1 MVAQDLDRTWE
12 AVQESPGWI
21 GEDARLWA
29 VVLAGGQGMRLRPLT
44 RRIHGEARPKQFA
57 AVLGARSLLRQ
68 TLDRAATAI
77 PLARTVAVT
86 VDEHAG
92 YVMRE
97 IEQGLMPR
105 VLEQPADRGTAAGV
119 LLPVHWVSRQDPE
132 AIVVV
137 LPSDHFIDDAERFM
151 AHVEDVAAAARAH
164 PTWVVLLGALADTP
178 DTQYGWIE
186 PGAQVGATGAGPI
199 WRAKRFWEKPSPAQ
213 AVECLRRG
221 CLWNTFVL
229 VATARALVDL
239 GRRYLP
245 LLHAR
250 LAPLSAFFDTEHERW
265 AIRQAYAPA
274 PAANFSRAVLERCPP
289 ELMVAQMPALTW
301 SDLGTPRR
309 VLRLARR
316 LALPTPWL
324 ARMGGVA
331 RRRPSRPLRGV
342 LSGLGPDISGRER
355 WTPPVV
361 RIHAASG
368 NLGSARRQPG
378 SRAGAAPAP

>member
-1 MVAQDLDRTWE
+1 MAAHDLDRPRK
-12 AVQESPGWI
+12 AVHASPGWI
-21 GEDARLWA
+21 SEDARLWA

-57 AVLGARSLLRQ
+57 AVLGRRSLLRQ
-68 TLDRAATAI
+68 TLDRAGTAI

-86 VDEHAG
+86 LAGHAG

-97 IEQGLMPR
+97 IEQGPMPR
-105 VLEQPADRGTAAGV
+105 ALEQPADRGTAAGV
-119 LLPVHWVSRQDPE
+119 LLPVHWVFRQDPE

-137 LPSDHFIDDAERFM
+137 LPSDHFVDDSARFM
-151 AHVEDVAAAARAH
+151 GHVQEVAALVRAH
-164 PTWVVLLGALADTP
+164 PTGAVLLGALADMP

-186 PGAQVGATGAGPI
+186 PGAHVGETGAGPI
-199 WRAKRFWEKPSPAQ
+199 RRVTQFWEKPSPAQ
-213 AVECLRRG
+213 AAECLRRG

-229 VATARALVDL
+229 VATARTLVAL
-239 GRRYLP
+239 GQRYVP

-265 AIRQAYAPA
+265 AIRQAYASA
-274 PAANFSRAVLERCPP
+274 PAANFSRSVLERCPP

-331 RRRPSRPLRGV
+331 WRRPSRLLRGV
-342 LSGLGPDISGRER
+342 LSGLGPNRSGREE

-361 RIHAASG
+361 GIHAESG
-368 NLGSARRQPG
+368 NLG
-378 SRAGAAPAP
+378 

>member
-92 YVMRE
+92 YVMHE

-151 AHVEDVAAAARAH
+151 AHVEDVAAAARA
-164 PTWVVLLGALADTP
+164 PPPRG
-178 DTQYGWIE
+178 G
-186 PGAQVGATGAGPI
+186 GP
-199 WRAKRFWEKPSPAQ
+199 SGG
-213 AVECLRRG
+213 RRG
-221 CLWNTFVL
+221 S
-229 VATARALVDL
+229 
-239 GRRYLP
+239 GR
-245 LLHAR
+245 
-250 LAPLSAFFDTEHERW
+250 S
-265 AIRQAYAPA
+265 
-274 PAANFSRAVLERCPP
+274 
-289 ELMVAQMPALTW
+289 
-301 SDLGTPRR
+301 PR
-309 VLRLARR
+309 
-316 LALPTPWL
+316 
-324 ARMGGVA
+324 
-331 RRRPSRPLRGV
+331 RRRPS
-342 LSGLGPDISGRER
+342 SAYAA
-355 WTPPVV
+355 
-361 RIHAASG
+361 AASG
-368 NLGSARRQPG
+368 IPSCSWPRRGPWWISAAAICPCCTRDWPRCRPSSTRSMSAGRSGKPMRRRRPPISRGRCSSGARR
-378 SRAGAAPAP
+378 S